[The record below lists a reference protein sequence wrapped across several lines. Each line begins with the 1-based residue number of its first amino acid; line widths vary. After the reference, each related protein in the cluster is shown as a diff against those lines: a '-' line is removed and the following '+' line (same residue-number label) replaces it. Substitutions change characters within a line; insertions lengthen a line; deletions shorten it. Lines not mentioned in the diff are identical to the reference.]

1 MRRFYRRR
9 GRGPVPRNDAVA
21 CANDPIVILAGM
33 TGREASPSCFV
44 PRIPDPNPALRY
56 PSPMRKDPIEQLL
69 RALYSAALYLLVPV
83 TVYPLIWRGFR
94 PPDSFQR
101 WNAGSAERRGGKE
114 GVRTV

>member
-33 TGREASPSCFV
+33 TGREASTSCFV

-69 RALYSAALYLLVPV
+69 PALNSAALSLLVQVPDRQSAG
-83 TVYPLIWRGFR
+83 RGR
-94 PPDSFQR
+94 RVS
-101 WNAGSAERRGGKE
+101 GSIDIGG
-114 GVRTV
+114 G